1 MKTFTLILSTISI
14 IIFAI
19 SCAGNG
25 EKKPS
30 TEIASIKPTIETST
44 TITQKAPIINMADT
58 IQLKRIVLCYKD
70 SSMSREGMFIKLSNI
85 YNNKLPE
92 SIKINKIK
100 AVGAPMAWHTK
111 IKKAYFFEA
120 GIPIDKVPT
129 KLGKGIYV
137 KSTNTDSVFIARFF
151 GPNELAAGAYD
162 ALNEKLKDAH
172 KTKSGN
178 IYEVYVDNIFAT
190 TIDKKDAY
198 KMQTD
203 IVLPYK

>member
-1 MKTFTLILSTISI
+1 MKTLTLTLGVIY
-14 IIFAI
+14 IIFFTI
-19 SCAGNG
+19 SCAGKE
-25 EKKPS
+25 EKKTPTQIVSDKPAAETPS
-30 TEIASIKPTIETST
+30 IV
-44 TITQKAPIINMADT
+44 TQKAPIINMADT

-70 SSMSREGMFIKLSNI
+70 SSMSREGMFVKLSNI

-111 IKKAYFFEA
+111 VKKAYFFEA
-120 GIPIDKVPT
+120 GIPIDKIPT

-137 KSTNTDSVFIARFF
+137 KNTNTDSVFIARFF
-151 GPNELAAGAYD
+151 GPNELAAGAYN

-178 IYEVYVDNIFAT
+178 IYEVYVDNIFVT

>member
-1 MKTFTLILSTISI
+1 MKTLTLTLGAIY
-14 IIFAI
+14 IIFFTI
-19 SCAGNG
+19 NCADKE
-25 EKKPS
+25 EKKTAPQ
-30 TEIASIKPTIETST
+30 IASDKPTVETPT
-44 TITQKAPIINMADT
+44 TVTQKAPIINMADT

-70 SSMSREGMFIKLSNI
+70 SSNSREGMFIKLSNI

-92 SIKINKIK
+92 AIKLNKINAI
-100 AVGAPMAWHTK
+100 GAPMAWHTK
-111 IKKAYFFEA
+111 IKNAFFFEA
-120 GIPIDKVPT
+120 GIPINKLPT

-137 KSTNTDSVFIARFF
+137 KNTNTDSVFIAHFF

-172 KTKSGN
+172 KTKTGN

-190 TIDKKDAY
+190 TTDKKDAY